1 MADILRGRVWKF
13 GDNISTDLM
22 LPGRIT
28 YPVMAGKM
36 SPGEAAPHCMSA
48 NRPGWYK
55 LVVRG
60 DILVAGANFG
70 AGSGRPAHLP
80 LQALGIQTVMV
91 ESVAR
96 LFYRNCINGGFLV
109 IACPGIVDLV
119 EEADT
124 IEILLSSGIVRHVG
138 SRKELAFPVLPVD
151 SPPMQILR
159 AGGLIPYM
167 KTQLRLSQPMTPGL
181 PLERP

>member
-1 MADILRGRVWKF
+1 MTDILRGRVWKF

-36 SPGEAAPHCMSA
+36 TPEEAAPHCMSA

-55 LVVRG
+55 VVQPG
-60 DILVAGANFG
+60 DIIVAGANFG
-70 AGSGRPAHLP
+70 AGSGRPAYLP
-80 LQALGIQTVMV
+80 LQALGIQTVIV

-96 LFYRNCINGGFLV
+96 LFYRNCINGGFL
-109 IACPGIVDLV
+109 IITCPGILNLV
-119 EEADT
+119 EEGDS
-124 IEILLSSGIVRHVG
+124 IEILPSRGIVQHLG
-138 SRKELAFPVLPVD
+138 SGRELAFPVLPVD

-167 KTQLRLSQPMTPGL
+167 KTQLRLS
-181 PLERP
+181 

>member
-1 MADILRGRVWKF
+1 MADTLRGRVWKF
-13 GDNISTDLM
+13 GDNINTDVM

-36 SPGEAAPHCMSA
+36 TPEEAAAHCMSA

-55 LVVRG
+55 LVEPG
-60 DILVAGANFG
+60 DIIVAGANFG
-70 AGSGRPAHLP
+70 AGSGRPAYLP
-80 LQALGIQTVMV
+80 LQALGIQAVMV

-109 IACPGIVDLV
+109 IACPGILKLV
-119 EEADT
+119 EEGDT
-124 IEILLSSGIVRHVG
+124 IEILLSNGIVRQLG
-138 SRKELAFPVLPVD
+138 SGKELAFPILPVD

-167 KTQLRLSQPMTPGL
+167 KTRLGL
-181 PLERP
+181 S